1 MHNYL
6 QKKNVKNKQNIEMDL
21 NYLKKFV
28 SNYNETRSKTSL
40 KNVRIPHR
48 KF

>member
-1 MHNYL
+1 
-6 QKKNVKNKQNIEMDL
+6 MDL

-48 KF
+48 KFERLVRPCNTKS